1 MKYILTADLGGT
13 TFNSCLLDKDLNI
26 VNISSKDKIRHYSSQ
41 SDLLIAIKKQTEYL
55 LSDSKIS
62 FDDVIGL
69 SIAAPGPLD
78 VNRNKI
84 LDTPNLKLLSNF
96 DIVDYF
102 HKEYD
107 MNVVLENDANLFVLG
122 EWYNNFK
129 NKDIVLGITLGT
141 GFGTGLILN
150 GDVFIGSNGMGL
162 EYGQSPF
169 SWGHCEENISIKF
182 LREESARVFGE
193 NMSPRIIEKMILD
206 GNSKAQ
212 LIYNQFGKNLGIAL
226 SHLINV
232 IDPQV
237 IVFGGGLSNAFFCYE
252 KELINTLNDYS
263 YSFKINEIL
272 ISNSKDKEK
281 STFLGAGYNFL
292 NKYKI

>member
-1 MKYILTADLGGT
+1 MKYILTIDLGGT
-13 TFNSCLLDKDLNI
+13 TFNSCLVDKDLNI

-41 SDLLIAIKKQTEYL
+41 SDLLFAIKKQIECL
-55 LSDSKIS
+55 LSDSKIL
-62 FDDVIGL
+62 FDDVVGL

-102 HKEYD
+102 HKKYNMD
-107 MNVVLENDANLFVLG
+107 VALENDANLFVLG

-129 NKDIVLGITLGT
+129 NKNIVLGITLGT

-169 SWGHCEENISIKF
+169 SWGHCEKNISIEF
-182 LREESARVFGE
+182 LREESVKVFGE
-193 NMSPRIIEKMILD
+193 NMSPRIIEKMALD

-212 LIYNQFGKNLGIAL
+212 LIYDQFGKNLGIAL

-237 IVFGGGLSNAFFCYE
+237 IVFGGGLSNAFFCYK
-252 KELINTLNDYS
+252 KELINTLNNHS
-263 YSFKINEIL
+263 YSFKMNEIL